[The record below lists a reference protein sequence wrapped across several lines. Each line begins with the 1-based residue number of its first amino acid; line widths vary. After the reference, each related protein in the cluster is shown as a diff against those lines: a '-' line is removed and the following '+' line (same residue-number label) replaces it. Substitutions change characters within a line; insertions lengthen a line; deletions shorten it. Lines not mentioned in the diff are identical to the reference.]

1 LNRILLIA
9 FQQALRSV
17 ALILLP
23 LSFIA
28 LFAWSTAGS
37 ATGNTSDP
45 IRAAIWMWLGSHLV
59 PFKLSLASGFSSGAL
74 SYLPIGAAILPWFA
88 VRSGFR
94 RASEFSNNPRGART
108 FVVFFYTLLAT
119 LAAVLSQSENI
130 KPNLV
135 LTPVFVL
142 LLALSAT
149 VNYQSNFFHRFR
161 FIVYAFIA
169 VLGLITM
176 TIGISLI
183 LHFEIVKS
191 LAIVIQPGIM
201 GGILFTILQLLYL
214 PNFALAGLS
223 YFFGPGFSLGL
234 GTLISPINFE
244 LNSLPAIPIFGA
256 LPTSEHPLAL
266 IALVIPVLIIALNQ
280 LKISLEYKEF
290 GARQK
295 EILFSA
301 LPFIALLTL
310 LSFLAG
316 GTLLTQD
323 MNPVGV
329 TLWKLP
335 ALIAA
340 IQLLTLILGLY
351 LPKFFKFIK
360 SRKSEI

>member
-59 PFKLSLASGFSSGAL
+59 PFKLSLAAGFSTGAL
-74 SYLPIGAAILPWFA
+74 SYLPIGAAILPWLA
-88 VRSGFR
+88 IRSGYK
-94 RASEFSNNPRGART
+94 RASEFSNNPRGSRT
-108 FVVFFYTLLAT
+108 FVVFFYTAIAT
-119 LAAVLSQSENI
+119 LAATFSQSENI
-130 KPNLV
+130 KPDLI

-142 LLALSAT
+142 ILGLSAT
-149 VNYQSNFFHRFR
+149 INYQSSFFHKFK
-161 FIVYAFIA
+161 FITYAFMSL
-169 VLGLITM
+169 LGLSTLV
-176 TIGISLI
+176 IGVSLI

-234 GTLISPINFE
+234 GTLISPITLD
-244 LNSLPAIPIFGA
+244 LNSLPAIPLLGS
-256 LPTSEHPLAL
+256 LPTTEYPLLL
-266 IALVIPVLIIALNQ
+266 IALILPVLIVALNQ
-280 LKISLEYKEF
+280 LRVSLEYKEF
-290 GARQK
+290 KVRQS
-295 EILFSA
+295 EILLSA
-301 LPFIALLTL
+301 IPFLILITL
-310 LSFLAG
+310 FSFLAG
-316 GTLLTQD
+316 GTLITQD
-323 MNPVGV
+323 MHPVGV
-329 TLWKLP
+329 TWWKLP
-335 ALIAA
+335 ALFGA
-340 IQLLTLILGLY
+340 IQLLTLIFGLY
-351 LPKFFKFIK
+351 LPKLVKVIR
-360 SRKSEI
+360 SSKSEI

>member
-59 PFKLSLASGFSSGAL
+59 PFKLSLAAGFSSGAL
-74 SYLPIGAAILPWFA
+74 SYLPIGAAIFPWLA
-88 VRSGFR
+88 IRSGYK
-94 RASEFSNNPRGART
+94 RASEFSNNQRGSRT
-108 FVVFFYTLLAT
+108 FVIFFYTVIAT
-119 LAAVLSQSENI
+119 LAAAFSQSENI
-130 KPNLV
+130 KPDLI

-142 LLALSAT
+142 LLGLSAT
-149 VNYQSNFFHRFR
+149 VNYQGSFFHKFK
-161 FIVYAFIA
+161 FITYAFISL
-169 VLGLITM
+169 LGLSTLV
-176 TIGISLI
+176 IGASLV

-234 GTLISPINFE
+234 GTQISPLNLD
-244 LNSLPAIPIFGA
+244 LNSLPAIPLLGS
-256 LPTSEHPLAL
+256 LPTSEYPLLLIAL
-266 IALVIPVLIIALNQ
+266 IAPFLIVTLNQ
-280 LKISLEYKEF
+280 IKISLEYKEF
-290 GARQK
+290 KVRQS
-295 EILFSA
+295 EILLSVI
-301 LPFIALLTL
+301 PFLILITL
-310 LSFLAG
+310 FSFLAG

-323 MNPVGV
+323 MHPVGV
-329 TLWKLP
+329 TWWKLP
-335 ALIAA
+335 ALFGA
-340 IQLLTLILGLY
+340 IQLITLIFGLY
-351 LPKFFKFIK
+351 LPKLVKVIQ
-360 SRKSEI
+360 SSKSEI

>member
-1 LNRILLIA
+1 
-9 FQQALRSV
+9 V

-74 SYLPIGAAILPWFA
+74 SYLPIGAAILPWIA

-108 FVVFFYTLLAT
+108 FVVFFYTAIAT
-119 LAAVLSQSENI
+119 LAAALSQSENI
-130 KPNLV
+130 KPNLA

-142 LLALSAT
+142 LLALTAT
-149 VNYQSNFFHRFR
+149 INYQSNFFHRIK
-161 FIVYAFIA
+161 FIVHAFIA
-169 VLGLITM
+169 VLGLITI

-214 PNFALAGLS
+214 PNLALAGAS

-234 GTLISPINFE
+234 GTLISPISFE

-256 LPTSEHPLAL
+256 LPTTEHPLAL

-280 LKISLEYKEF
+280 IRISIKHKEF
-290 GARQK
+290 RARQS
-295 EILFSA
+295 EILLSV
-301 LPFIALLTL
+301 LPFIALLFL
-310 LSFLAG
+310 ASFLAG

-323 MNPVGV
+323 MNPVGI
-329 TLWKLP
+329 TWWKLP
-335 ALIAA
+335 ALFAA
-340 IQLLTLILGLY
+340 IQLLTLIFGLY
-351 LPKFFKFIK
+351 LPKFFKYLK
-360 SRKSEI
+360 ARKSEI

>member
-1 LNRILLIA
+1 LSRILLIA

-59 PFKLSLASGFSSGAL
+59 PFKLSLAAGFSSGAL
-74 SYLPIGAAILPWFA
+74 SYLPIGAAIFPWLA
-88 VRSGFR
+88 IRSGYK
-94 RASEFSNNPRGART
+94 RASEFSNNQRGSRT
-108 FVVFFYTLLAT
+108 FVVFFYTVIAT
-119 LAAVLSQSENI
+119 LAAAFSQSENI
-130 KPNLV
+130 KPDLI

-142 LLALSAT
+142 LLGLSAT
-149 VNYQSNFFHRFR
+149 VNYQGSFFHKFK
-161 FIVYAFIA
+161 FITYAFISL
-169 VLGLITM
+169 LGLSTLV
-176 TIGISLI
+176 IGASLV

-234 GTLISPINFE
+234 GTQISPLNLD
-244 LNSLPAIPIFGA
+244 LNSLPAIPLLGS
-256 LPTSEHPLAL
+256 LPTSEYPLLLIAL
-266 IALVIPVLIIALNQ
+266 IAPFLIVTLNQ
-280 LKISLEYKEF
+280 IKISLEYKEF
-290 GARQK
+290 KVRQS
-295 EILFSA
+295 EILLSVI
-301 LPFIALLTL
+301 PFLILITL
-310 LSFLAG
+310 FSFLAG

-323 MNPVGV
+323 MHPVGV
-329 TLWKLP
+329 TWWKLP
-335 ALIAA
+335 ALFGA
-340 IQLLTLILGLY
+340 IQLITLIFGLY
-351 LPKFFKFIK
+351 LPKLVKVIQ
-360 SRKSEI
+360 SSKSEI

>member
-1 LNRILLIA
+1 LSRILLIA

-59 PFKLSLASGFSSGAL
+59 PFELSLSAGFSSGAL
-74 SYLPIGAAILPWFA
+74 SYLPIGAAIFPWLA

-94 RASEFSNNPRGART
+94 RASEFSNNPRGSRT
-108 FVVFFYTLLAT
+108 FVVFFYTAIAT
-119 LAAVLSQSENI
+119 LAAAFSQSANI

-142 LLALSAT
+142 LLGLSAT
-149 VNYQSNFFHRFR
+149 LDFQARIFHKFK
-161 FIVYAFIA
+161 FITYAFIA
-169 VLGLITM
+169 ILGLSTM
-176 TIGISLI
+176 VIAVSLV

-214 PNFALAGLS
+214 PNLALAGIS

-234 GTLISPINFE
+234 GTLISPVT
-244 LNSLPAIPIFGA
+244 LDVNSLPAIPLLGS
-256 LPTSEHPLAL
+256 LPTSEYPLLL
-266 IALVIPVLIIALNQ
+266 IALIIPFLIVALNQ
-280 LKISLEYKEF
+280 LKISMEYKEF
-290 GARQK
+290 RVRQG
-295 EILFSA
+295 EILLSVIPFLILITLFSY
-301 LPFIALLTL
+301 
-310 LSFLAG
+310 LAG
-316 GTLLTQD
+316 GTLITQD
-323 MNPVGV
+323 MHPVGV
-329 TLWKLP
+329 TWWKLP
-335 ALIAA
+335 ALFAA
-340 IQLLTLILGLY
+340 VQLLTLIFGLY
-351 LPKFFKFIK
+351 LPKLVKAMR
-360 SRKSEI
+360 SPKSEI

>member
-1 LNRILLIA
+1 LSRILLIA

-74 SYLPIGAAILPWFA
+74 SYLPIGAALLPWLA
-88 VRSGFR
+88 IRSGFR

-108 FVVFFYTLLAT
+108 FVIFFYTVIAT
-119 LAAVLSQSENI
+119 IAAALSQSENI
-130 KPNLV
+130 KPNIV
-135 LTPVFVL
+135 LTPIFVL
-142 LLALSAT
+142 LLGLSAT
-149 VNYQSNFFHRFR
+149 VNYQTNFLHRFR
-161 FIVYAFIA
+161 FTSYAFMA
-169 VLGLITM
+169 VLGLATL

-214 PNFALAGLS
+214 PNIAIAGIS
-223 YFFGPGFSLGL
+223 YFFGLGFSLGAD
-234 GTLISPINFE
+234 TLISPLVID
-244 LNSLPAIPIFGA
+244 LNSLPAIPILGS
-256 LPTSEHPLAL
+256 LPTAEHPLLL
-266 IALVIPVLIIALNQ
+266 ITLVIPILIISLNQ
-280 LKISLEYKEF
+280 LKVFREYREF
-290 GARQK
+290 RVRQS
-295 EILFSA
+295 EIFICVIPL
-301 LPFIALLTL
+301 IALLAL
-310 LSFLAG
+310 YSYLAG

-323 MNPVGV
+323 MRPVGL
-329 TLWKLP
+329 TWWKLP
-335 ALIAA
+335 ALFAA

-351 LPKFFKFIK
+351 LPKLIRAIK
-360 SRKSEI
+360 SPKAEI

>member
-1 LNRILLIA
+1 MSRILLIA

-74 SYLPIGAAILPWFA
+74 SYLPIGAAIFPWLA
-88 VRSGFR
+88 IRSGFR

-108 FVVFFYTLLAT
+108 FVVFFYTIIAT
-119 LAAVLSQSENI
+119 IAAILSQSENI
-130 KPNLV
+130 KPNII
-135 LTPVFVL
+135 LTPIFVL
-142 LLALSAT
+142 LLGLSAT
-149 VNYQSNFFHRFR
+149 VNYQSNSLQRFK
-161 FIVYAFIA
+161 FVTQAFMA
-169 VLGLITM
+169 VLGL
-176 TIGISLI
+176 TILVVGISLI

-214 PNFALAGLS
+214 PNIAIAGIS
-223 YFFGPGFSLGL
+223 YFFGMGFSLGTD
-234 GTLISPINFE
+234 TLISPLTID
-244 LNSLPAIPIFGA
+244 LNSLPAIPILGS
-256 LPTSEHPLAL
+256 LPTSEHPLLL
-266 IALVIPVLIIALNQ
+266 ISLVAPILIISLNQ
-280 LKISLEYKEF
+280 LKVFRQHIEF
-290 GARQK
+290 KDRQSK
-295 EILFSA
+295 ILIGIIP
-301 LPFIALLTL
+301 LIALLAL
-310 LSFLAG
+310 FSFLAG

-323 MNPVGV
+323 MHPVGV
-329 TLWKLP
+329 TWWKLP
-335 ALIAA
+335 ALVAV

-351 LPKFFKFIK
+351 LPKLIRAIK
-360 SRKSEI
+360 SPKAEI

>member
-1 LNRILLIA
+1 MNRILLIA

-74 SYLPIGAAILPWFA
+74 SYLPIGAAILPWLA
-88 VRSGFR
+88 IRSGFR
-94 RASEFSNNPRGART
+94 RASEFSSNPRGSRT
-108 FVVFFYTLLAT
+108 FVLFFYTVIAT
-119 LAAVLSQSENI
+119 LAALLSQSENI

-149 VNYQSNFFHRFR
+149 INYQSNLFDRFK
-161 FIVYAFIA
+161 FIVYALIS
-169 VLGLITM
+169 VLGLTTIA
-176 TIGISLI
+176 IGISLI

-214 PNFALAGLS
+214 PNFAIAGVS

-234 GTLISPINFE
+234 GTLISPTSFD
-244 LNSLPAIPIFGA
+244 LNSLPAIPIFGS
-256 LPTSEHPLAL
+256 LPTSEYPLAL

-280 LKISLEYKEF
+280 IKVSLAYKEF

-295 EILFSA
+295 EILLSV
-301 LPFIALLTL
+301 LPVIALLTI

-329 TLWKLP
+329 TWWKLP
-335 ALIAA
+335 ALIAV

-351 LPKFFKFIK
+351 LPKLFRFIK